1 MTKKMPPWKGF
12 VGHILRCKWVFFQDK
27 FLELAKILVWVIELN
42 RMKNAPTL
50 YYNENNLEN
59 EQ

>member
-12 VGHILRCKWVFFQDK
+12 VGHTWRCKWVFFQDK
-27 FLELAKILVWVIELN
+27 FLEFAKILVWVIELN